1 MDALLRYPPALLRRR
16 RRPLRKI
23 AKTSSPKIMLVGFL
37 CDISAAA
44 NGKAIESCL
53 RSCVNQ
59 FIYPS
64 SSSWLHKVT
73 LCDCECVVSLS
84 LLSTIE
90 ILARINHF
98 NPLHSTF
105 DAPIPMA
112 LFSGQVL
119 TSHAILLL

>member
-1 MDALLRYPPALLRRR
+1 MDALLRYPPALLRR

-37 CDISAAA
+37 CDSSAAA

-64 SSSWLHKVT
+64 SSSWLQS
-73 LCDCECVVSLS
+73 DSLRLRVCGLTFS

-90 ILARINHF
+90 ILVRINHF

-105 DAPIPMA
+105 DAPIPIA